1 MNREL
6 LYAYL
11 DGELAPGER
20 ARLERELAADASLA
34 AELERLRSVNGA
46 LDMLPGHEAPEEFT
60 RRVLLA
66 ARRGR
71 RGVLLRIAVPLA
83 AAAAILVAVLFSQF
97 SAPGDGED
105 LFSTQ
110 DHLDYVWEVDAETYG
125 SMTLEDLE
133 DQILEELELT

>member
-1 MNREL
+1 MNREH

-11 DGELAPGER
+11 DGELPPGDR
-20 ARLERELAADASLA
+20 ARFEQKLAADASLA
-34 AELERLRSVNGA
+34 AELERVRFADRA
-46 LDMLPGHEAPEEFT
+46 LDTLPGHDAPADFT

-71 RGVLLRIAVPLA
+71 RGRLLRIAVPLA
-83 AAAAILVAVLFSQF
+83 AAAAILVAVLFSQ
-97 SAPGDGED
+97 SSTPGERHDV
-105 LFSTQ
+105 FSTQ

>member
-1 MNREL
+1 MNREH

-11 DGELAPGER
+11 DGELPPGDR
-20 ARLERELAADASLA
+20 ARFEQKLAADASLA
-34 AELERLRSVNGA
+34 AELERVRFADRA
-46 LDMLPGHEAPEEFT
+46 LDTLPGHDAPADFT

-66 ARRGR
+66 ARRG
-71 RGVLLRIAVPLA
+71 VPLA
-83 AAAAILVAVLFSQF
+83 AAAAILVAVLFSQ
-97 SAPGDGED
+97 SSTPGERHDV
-105 LFSTQ
+105 FSTQ